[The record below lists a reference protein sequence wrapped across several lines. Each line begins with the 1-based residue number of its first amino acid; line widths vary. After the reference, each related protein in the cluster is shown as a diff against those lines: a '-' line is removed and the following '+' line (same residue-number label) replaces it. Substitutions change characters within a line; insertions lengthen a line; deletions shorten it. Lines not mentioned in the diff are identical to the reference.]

1 MHFGHKL
8 ITFAVG
14 LAIAVGAQ
22 ALPQVKILAT
32 GGTIAGT
39 ASSSTQ
45 MTGYKAGNLGVQVL
59 INAVPQIKQYAEV
72 SGEQVSNIGSENMTD
87 KIWLK
92 LAKRCNELLADPNV
106 SGIVITHGTDTLE
119 ETAYFLNLTAK
130 CNKPIVLVGAMRP
143 SNALSADGPANLY
156 NAVAVAGDPSAAG
169 KGVMVVMND
178 RVLGARDVTKTN
190 TTGVETFQS
199 PNAGQLATIHN
210 GKVLWDAAPVT
221 KHTTQTPF
229 KVDGLDKLPKVGVV
243 YQHAGVEGIQAQA
256 LVDAKY
262 DGIVTAGVGNG
273 NLHKSTF
280 PIIEKAA
287 KDGIAIVRSSRVPT
301 GSTTK
306 DAEVDDAKYG
316 FVSSG
321 SLNSQKARVLLMLA
335 LTQTKDPKEIQK
347 IFDQY

>member
-210 GKVLWDAAPVT
+210 GKVLWDATPVT
-221 KHTTQTPF
+221 KHTTQTQF

-321 SLNSQKARVLLMLA
+321 SLNPQKARVLLMLA

>member
-321 SLNSQKARVLLMLA
+321 SLNPQKARVLLMLA

>member
-119 ETAYFLNLTAK
+119 ETAYFLNLTVHSD
-130 CNKPIVLVGAMRP
+130 KPIVIVGAMRP
-143 SNALSADGPANLY
+143 ATAISADGPLNLLE
-156 NAVAVAGDPSAAG
+156 AVRLAACPEAGDYGVLQLMNSSICAARYVEKTDTTHVHAFSDGQLGYVGFMQDGVPVFYQKPLRKHTHTSEWTCQAG
-169 KGVMVVMND
+169 KRLPAVWIIYCHIGMSEDLIEAALAAHVEGLVFCGFGHGNLPLYLKEGLEKA
-178 RVLGARDVTKTN
+178 LG
-190 TTGVETFQS
+190 Q
-199 PNAGQLATIHN
+199 
-210 GKVLWDAAPVT
+210 
-221 KHTTQTPF
+221 
-229 KVDGLDKLPKVGVV
+229 GVV
-243 YQHAGVEGIQAQA
+243 VVRATRASG
-256 LVDAKY
+256 
-262 DGIVTAGVGNG
+262 GIVCPVPQWPGVVGAD
-273 NLHKSTF
+273 NLS
-280 PIIEKAA
+280 P
-287 KDGIAIVRSSRVPT
+287 
-301 GSTTK
+301 
-306 DAEVDDAKYG
+306 
-316 FVSSG
+316 
-321 SLNSQKARVLLMLA
+321 QKARLLLQ
-335 LTQTKDPKEIQK
+335 LILEKTHDPEAVQ
-347 IFDQY
+347 QYFQLY

>member
-106 SGIVITHGTDTLE
+106 SGIVITHGTDTL
-119 ETAYFLNLTAK
+119 
-130 CNKPIVLVGAMRP
+130 
-143 SNALSADGPANLY
+143 
-156 NAVAVAGDPSAAG
+156 
-169 KGVMVVMND
+169 
-178 RVLGARDVTKTN
+178 
-190 TTGVETFQS
+190 
-199 PNAGQLATIHN
+199 
-210 GKVLWDAAPVT
+210 
-221 KHTTQTPF
+221 
-229 KVDGLDKLPKVGVV
+229 
-243 YQHAGVEGIQAQA
+243 
-256 LVDAKY
+256 
-262 DGIVTAGVGNG
+262 
-273 NLHKSTF
+273 
-280 PIIEKAA
+280 
-287 KDGIAIVRSSRVPT
+287 
-301 GSTTK
+301 
-306 DAEVDDAKYG
+306 
-316 FVSSG
+316 
-321 SLNSQKARVLLMLA
+321 
-335 LTQTKDPKEIQK
+335 
-347 IFDQY
+347 

>member
-106 SGIVITHGTDTLE
+106 SGIVI
-119 ETAYFLNLTAK
+119 
-130 CNKPIVLVGAMRP
+130 VGAMRP
-143 SNALSADGPANLY
+143 ATAISADGPINLL
-156 NAVAVAGDPSAAG
+156 NAVKLAADPQS
-169 KGVMVVMND
+169 KGRGVLIAMND
-178 RVLGARDVTKTN
+178 MINGARDTTKTD
-190 TTGVETFQS
+190 TTNVATFMS
-199 PNAGQLATIHN
+199 PELGAFGFIASGHNYFVRQTTKRHTSGSEFDVSKLDSLPRVDIVYSHSNADRVPI
-210 GKVLWDAAPVT
+210 DAFVKAGAKGIIMAGT
-221 KHTTQTPF
+221 G
-229 KVDGLDKLPKVGVV
+229 DGSVHEWEEP
-243 YQHAGVEGIQAQA
+243 GI
-256 LVDAKY
+256 VDATKK
-262 DGIVTAGVGNG
+262 GVIV
-273 NLHKSTF
+273 
-280 PIIEKAA
+280 I
-287 KDGIAIVRSSRVPT
+287 RSSRVPNGPVT
-301 GSTTK
+301 ESLQRYADEGMLQ
-306 DAEVDDAKYG
+306 
-316 FVSSG
+316 SG
-321 SLNSQKARVLLMLA
+321 TLNPQKSRVLLQLA
-335 LTQTKDPKEIQK
+335 LTKTNDPKKIQEY
-347 IFDQY
+347 FEEY

>member
-210 GKVLWDAAPVT
+210 GKVLWDATPVT
-221 KHTTQTPF
+221 KHTTQTQF

-280 PIIEKAA
+280 PIIERAA

-321 SLNSQKARVLLMLA
+321 SLNPQKARVLLMLA

>member
-72 SGEQVSNIGSENMTD
+72 SGEQVSNIGSQNMTD

-119 ETAYFLNLTAK
+119 ETAYFLNLTVHSD
-130 CNKPIVLVGAMRP
+130 KPIVIVGAMRP
-143 SNALSADGPANLY
+143 ATAISADGPINLL
-156 NAVAVAGDPSAAG
+156 NAVKLAADPQS
-169 KGVMVVMND
+169 KGRGVLIAMND
-178 RVLGARDVTKTN
+178 MINGARDTTKTD
-190 TTGVETFQS
+190 TTNVATFIDRKS
-199 PNAGQLATIHN
+199 
-210 GKVLWDAAPVT
+210 
-221 KHTTQTPF
+221 
-229 KVDGLDKLPKVGVV
+229 VV
-243 YQHAGVEGIQAQA
+243 
-256 LVDAKY
+256 
-262 DGIVTAGVGNG
+262 
-273 NLHKSTF
+273 
-280 PIIEKAA
+280 
-287 KDGIAIVRSSRVPT
+287 
-301 GSTTK
+301 
-306 DAEVDDAKYG
+306 
-316 FVSSG
+316 
-321 SLNSQKARVLLMLA
+321 
-335 LTQTKDPKEIQK
+335 
-347 IFDQY
+347 